1 MLCNGFTKL
10 SLLTFYLQLSPFPKF
25 RVPVWVAIGLVS
37 CYTII
42 ITALLVFTCNPV
54 SMGWSGLPD
63 DSKCLDR
70 GPLYIATG
78 VSNIV
83 TDVIIFLLPIPTVM
97 GLQMSIEKKIA
108 ALCVFG
114 LGTA

>member
-10 SLLTFYLQLSPFPKF
+10 SLLTFYLQLSPFLKF
-25 RVPVWVAIGLVS
+25 RVPVWIAIGLVS
-37 CYTII
+37 CYTVI

-54 SMGWSGLPD
+54 WMGWSAFSD
-63 DSKCLDR
+63 ESKCMDR

-83 TDVIIFLLPIPTVM
+83 TDVIIFLLPIPMIV
-97 GLQMSIEKKIA
+97 GLQMTIEKKITA
-108 ALCVFG
+108 VFIFG

>member
-25 RVPVWVAIGLVS
+25 RVPVWISIGLVS

-42 ITALLVFTCNPV
+42 ITALLVFTCDPIW
-54 SMGWSGLPD
+54 MGWSALPD
-63 DSKCLDR
+63 ESKCLDR

-97 GLQMSIEKKIA
+97 SLQMSIEKKIA
-108 ALCVFG
+108 ALFVFG